1 MKVIHF
7 DGGDATVNDNGEILN
22 LHGFCWR
29 KWSAGEKRIALNA
42 RKDDED
48 DRNQNIV
55 ELFIES
61 SIEQKCKDNKRSS
74 ETAVNNVLK
83 ISNQDV

>member
-7 DGGDATVNDNGEILN
+7 DGGDDTVNNNGEILN

-29 KWSAGEKRIALNA
+29 KWSAGEKRIALNG

-48 DRNQNIV
+48 DRN
-55 ELFIES
+55 
-61 SIEQKCKDNKRSS
+61 
-74 ETAVNNVLK
+74 
-83 ISNQDV
+83 